1 MSGEPAWA
9 DGQLSVIVPA
19 ADWQAGNRS
28 PTNESKSASLG
39 TRDSRRL
46 PRLEVMLGGG
56 PTRRHFNCR
65 GVAA

>member
-19 ADWQAGNRS
+19 ADWQAGNSS

-39 TRDSRRL
+39 ISGPPATGQMRTA
-46 PRLEVMLGGG
+46 EV
-56 PTRRHFNCR
+56 
-65 GVAA
+65 A